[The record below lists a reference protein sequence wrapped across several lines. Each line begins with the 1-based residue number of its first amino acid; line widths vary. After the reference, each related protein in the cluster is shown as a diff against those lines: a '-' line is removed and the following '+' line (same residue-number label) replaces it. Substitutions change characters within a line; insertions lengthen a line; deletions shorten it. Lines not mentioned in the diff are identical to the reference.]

1 MKKIIILITFL
12 SFNSHAADILPGL
25 WSTDNEVKIDGKI
38 LDIHKKI
45 ADAMAMIPEA
55 QRAQFMKVMEQQM
68 GSNGLLSGMMMKELC
83 ITKDMVKDPLSF
95 MNKQKDCKSTPIK
108 NENKLKVFNIK
119 CENGSNGVLTWNI
132 ANNKNYSGKFDG
144 VSHKKEKVLI
154 TFSGKH
160 KASKCK

>member
-1 MKKIIILITFL
+1 MKKLVLILAVV
-12 SFNSHAADILPGL
+12 SFNTYAGDILPGL
-25 WSTDNEVKIDGKI
+25 WSTDNEVKIDGKV

-45 ADAMAMIPEA
+45 ADAMAMIPEE
-55 QRAQFMKVMEQQM
+55 QRAQFVQMMEQQM

-95 MNKQKDCKSTPIK
+95 MNKQKDCKSTPVK
-108 NENKLKVFNIK
+108 NEDHLKVFKIK
-119 CENGSNGVLTWNI
+119 CDNGSNGILTWNI
-132 ANNKNYSGKFDG
+132 ANNKKYSGNFDG

-160 KASKCK
+160 KAKKCK